1 MTTTDSS
8 IDPTIFKAYDV
19 RGVYGVDLTEDAVYR
34 IGRAAAIYLNV
45 PVIAVCRDMR
55 ISSPQLTAAA
65 IRGITD
71 QGVNVVDCGLTTTDE
86 LYFIVGYYNFLAGIM
101 ITASH
106 NPKEYNGMKFC
117 RAQAYPISLDTGLAD
132 IRDLAIRGDFPEPE
146 RKGSVTHLDATDD
159 YIKHALS
166 YIDVSK
172 IRPLKVVVDASN
184 GMAGMVMPRVFQYL
198 PAHLVPLYFE
208 LDGTFPNHSPSPIE
222 PENLVALQKKVL
234 EVGADFGAAFDGDAD
249 RMFPVDEHGQIV
261 DGSMVMLLVSNSILR
276 KYPGSTILYNLI
288 LSKSVPALIERD
300 GGKAIR
306 TRRPFLYQSRDAQ
319 GQCHLRRRTFRAF
332 LLPRQL
338 VRRFGLDRLPAHPGT
353 GLGGKQATLRTDQ
366 AAGYVGTQWG
376 DQHPCQRCPGQAESH

>member
-86 LYFIVGYYNFLAGIM
+86 LYFIVGYYNFPAGIM

-146 RKGSVTHLDATDD
+146 RKGSR
-159 YIKHALS
+159 S
-166 YIDVSK
+166 
-172 IRPLKVVVDASN
+172 
-184 GMAGMVMPRVFQYL
+184 
-198 PAHLVPLYFE
+198 
-208 LDGTFPNHSPSPIE
+208 
-222 PENLVALQKKVL
+222 
-234 EVGADFGAAFDGDAD
+234 DF
-249 RMFPVDEHGQIV
+249 
-261 DGSMVMLLVSNSILR
+261 
-276 KYPGSTILYNLI
+276 
-288 LSKSVPALIERD
+288 
-300 GGKAIR
+300 
-306 TRRPFLYQSRDAQ
+306 
-319 GQCHLRRRTFRAF
+319 
-332 LLPRQL
+332 
-338 VRRFGLDRLPAHPGT
+338 
-353 GLGGKQATLRTDQ
+353 
-366 AAGYVGTQWG
+366 
-376 DQHPCQRCPGQAESH
+376 AESQST